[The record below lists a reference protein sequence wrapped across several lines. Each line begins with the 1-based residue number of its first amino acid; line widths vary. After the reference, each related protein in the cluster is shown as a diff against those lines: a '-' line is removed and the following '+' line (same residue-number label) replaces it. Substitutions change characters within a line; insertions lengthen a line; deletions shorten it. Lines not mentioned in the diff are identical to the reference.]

1 MIELFI
7 EIPSRSYMI
16 LIGKGLLTQNKIDF
30 KGFCPNNRAVV
41 VSDTTVW
48 ELYGGALGQDLT
60 EQGVGFTSLVL
71 PPGENNKSMRT
82 LESLF
87 KTFYQIGLTRS
98 DPIIALGGGVIG
110 DLAGFAA
117 STYMRGVP
125 FIQIPTTLLAQVDAS
140 VGGKVAINMEEGKN
154 LIGSFYQPK
163 QVIIDPEVLSTLPVR
178 EWNAGMAEVIKYAAL
193 GQYELLSLLE
203 KCSSLNEQL
212 EQIIYL
218 CCKCKAEYVEQ
229 DERDYS
235 VRMMLNFGHTFG
247 HAIEKYHSYSRYN
260 HGEAV
265 AIGMALAAR
274 AGSLLKI
281 SEEGTEQKLLQ
292 LMEKFGLKYQ
302 LEDDWEQIIPL
313 TLNDKK
319 NFNGDI
325 ALVLLRKMGD
335 PLIKKVILE
344 DLLQIF
350 REEQISNEC
359 RQGS

>member
-7 EIPSRSYMI
+7 EIPGRSYMI
-16 LIGKGLLTQNKIDF
+16 LIGKGILTQKKIEL
-30 KGFCPNNRAVV
+30 KNFCPHNKAVV

-48 ELYGGALGQDLT
+48 ELYGGALGQALT
-60 EQGVGFTSLVL
+60 EQGVDFTHLAL

-87 KTFYQIGLTRS
+87 KTFYQTGLTRN

-163 QVIIDPEVLSTLPVR
+163 QVIIDPDVLSTLTAR

-193 GQYELLSLLE
+193 GQYELLSILE
-203 KCSSLNEQL
+203 NHFSLNEHL

-229 DERDYS
+229 DEKDYS

-247 HAIEKYHSYSRYN
+247 HALEKYHAYSRYN

-274 AGSLLKI
+274 AGALLEI
-281 SEEGTEQKLLQ
+281 SEEGTEQKLLR
-292 LMEKFGLKYQ
+292 LMEKFGLNHR

-319 NFNGDI
+319 NFSGGI
-325 ALVLLRKMGD
+325 SLVLLRKMGE
-335 PLIKKVILE
+335 PIIKKVLLE
-344 DLLQIF
+344 DLMRIF
-350 REEQISNEC
+350 REEHINYEC
-359 RQGS
+359 R